1 MFQLGQISSKH
12 GEQDVLN
19 YKKVVAWS
27 DVIGSG
33 SKRMV
38 LGDVWGDLRKGSQM
52 LLDENDVLFS
62 KFIHLRDPITL
73 TGELAK
79 GDAVQGET
87 QFTISVGIKK
97 VFHVLI

>member
-1 MFQLGQISSKH
+1 MAYEYFVIVATDGMLYTLRSRGQLFQLGQISSKH

-38 LGDVWGDLRKGSQM
+38 LGV
-52 LLDENDVLFS
+52 
-62 KFIHLRDPITL
+62 I
-73 TGELAK
+73 
-79 GDAVQGET
+79 
-87 QFTISVGIKK
+87 
-97 VFHVLI
+97 

>member
-1 MFQLGQISSKH
+1 
-12 GEQDVLN
+12 
-19 YKKVVAWS
+19 
-27 DVIGSG
+27 
-33 SKRMV
+33 
-38 LGDVWGDLRKGSQM
+38 M